1 MVYKISA
8 AVFILFCFSFETL
21 NAQGCSDP
29 GICTSGALNSANT
42 QDSTSKIN
50 FTEASMEALLN
61 ANVAS
66 EKHKIGLD
74 LVYGIGV
81 RETNIY
87 NYVLR
92 YSARVRERLLV
103 NVKMPFTYVQGN
115 LGTTSG
121 TGDLTLTMQNTFKSG
136 NNISLAYT
144 LGAIIP
150 TNVGNLKDEGN
161 AMPMVYQTSLGLFSA
176 LGGLSVRYKLWSA
189 VIGYQH
195 SFGSNSNEF
204 IRKKISVD
212 SSSAQ
217 FENQFD
223 RKHYESSRHLS
234 RGADLILRL
243 ERGFQFN
250 KLSLVLGV
258 LPILRLSN
266 SKIVEESGEV
276 VEVMGSDGLTLNIT
290 SGASYQLNKSTFI
303 RLNMGGPVIT
313 REKAPD
319 GLFRDSVFILG
330 VGMKIW

>member
-1 MVYKISA
+1 MVFRISVT
-8 AVFILFCFSFETL
+8 VFSLFCLYVGTVS
-21 NAQGCSDP
+21 AQGCSDP

-50 FTEASMEALLN
+50 FTEANMEALLN
-61 ANVAS
+61 ASVAS
-66 EKHKIGLD
+66 ERHKIGVD

-81 RETNIY
+81 KKTNIY
-87 NYVLR
+87 NGVLR
-92 YSARVRERLLV
+92 YSARLKERLLV
-103 NVKMPFTYVQGN
+103 NVKLPFTYVQGDI
-115 LGTTSG
+115 GTTSG
-121 TGDLTLTMQNTFKSG
+121 TGDLTLTMQNTLKSG

-150 TNVGNLKDEGN
+150 TNNGNLKYDGN

-176 LGGLSVRYKLWSA
+176 LGGLSIRYKLWSA

-204 IRKKISVD
+204 VRKLISVD

-217 FENQFD
+217 FESQFD

-250 KLSLVLGV
+250 KLSVVLGV

-266 SKIVEESGEV
+266 SEIELEPGMVEEV
-276 VEVMGSDGLTLNIT
+276 DGSDGLTLNIT